1 MSNIIITVSEAG
13 QFYDVSNN
21 DKIYIFKNIKEYEEE
36 LCEMIKKNKM
46 SFPDMKLQ
54 IESWGGEIELVLLK
68 DLIKNYQ
75 KKCC

>member
-1 MSNIIITVSEAG
+1 MSNIIITVSEDG
-13 QFYDVSNN
+13 QVYDVSNN

-36 LCEMIKKNKM
+36 LCEIMKKNQM
-46 SFPDMKLQ
+46 SFVDIKIQ
-54 IESWGGEIELVLLK
+54 VESWGGEIELVLLK